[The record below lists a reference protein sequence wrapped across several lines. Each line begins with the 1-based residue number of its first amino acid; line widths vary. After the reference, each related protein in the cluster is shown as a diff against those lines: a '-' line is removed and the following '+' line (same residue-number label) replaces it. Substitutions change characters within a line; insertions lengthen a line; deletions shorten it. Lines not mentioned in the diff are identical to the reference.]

1 MSYESFH
8 HSLFLSFWHI
18 ELSNLPVGVLE
29 HRRLAPEEAKA
40 LIGAA
45 RQHNSLLCLSTADLL
60 APYQKHE
67 MARYEELCA
76 VLDRSFGIPLDIDD
90 FFSKTVHEGNSFH
103 MTNPLN
109 CVQVSEGNPLLVV
122 TCSYSMADD
131 TAEDEHMGF
140 VVCPD
145 SVEFCLFS
153 AQPVA

>member
-1 MSYESFH
+1 ME
-8 HSLFLSFWHI
+8 
-18 ELSNLPVGVLE
+18 
-29 HRRLAPEEAKA
+29 
-40 LIGAA
+40 
-45 RQHNSLLCLSTADLL
+45 
-60 APYQKHE
+60 
-67 MARYEELCA
+67 RYEELCA
-76 VLDRSFGIPLDIDD
+76 VLDRSFGIPLAIDD

-122 TCSYSMADD
+122 TCSYSMADH

>member
-1 MSYESFH
+1 
-8 HSLFLSFWHI
+8 
-18 ELSNLPVGVLE
+18 
-29 HRRLAPEEAKA
+29 
-40 LIGAA
+40 
-45 RQHNSLLCLSTADLL
+45 
-60 APYQKHE
+60 
-67 MARYEELCA
+67 
-76 VLDRSFGIPLDIDD
+76 
-90 FFSKTVHEGNSFH
+90 